1 MTDENP
7 GREAGYLAVIDIGS
21 NSVRLVVF
29 SGRTRVPSTVF
40 NEKIMCGLGAEVG
53 ATGRMGGKAIAS
65 AMSTLKRFRALC
77 DQMQVAEILAVA
89 TAAVRDAEN
98 GPDFVERVFTET
110 GFAID
115 VIPGTEEGR
124 LAGLGVLSG
133 EPAATGIVGDLGGGS
148 LELAQVQ
155 DGTVVNTKSLPLGP
169 LRLISRFGSDYRLIK
184 RHLRQEFQ
192 SIVWLNGSRNNSFYM
207 VGGAWRNLA
216 KLMMGEKFY
225 PLPILHGFTV
235 SKSDM
240 ANYCKRIGQ
249 MGAENIPFGAGLP
262 QRRREILP
270 VAAII
275 LQELLSEMKAA
286 NASISAYGLREG
298 LIFDKLSK
306 PVQQMDP
313 FLHTCRAL
321 AEERCRFAEHAEV
334 IFDWSRPLFKT
345 GGGSKQQTKLH
356 MAICLLGDIA
366 WRGHPDFRAEKAVEG
381 VLHGNFVGISHA
393 ERAFIAVALN
403 QAYGAPVDAPH
414 MSQLLTLLK
423 VKEITEARMMGAA
436 LRLAQRLSGGTVAA
450 LMVSQLRVTKKYLW
464 LGVPSHYE
472 DIANEVVEKRL
483 SHLGRL
489 MGRSSAVEFPSEL
502 DEVSVG

>member
-1 MTDENP
+1 MTEENP
-7 GREAGYLAVIDIGS
+7 GRKTGYLAVIDIGS

-53 ATGRMGGKAIAS
+53 VTGQMAVKAMAS
-65 AMSTLKRFRALC
+65 AMSTLKRFKALC
-77 DQMQVAEILAVA
+77 DQMQVSETIVVA

-98 GPDFVERVFTET
+98 GSDFVARVFEET
-110 GFAID
+110 GFEIG
-115 VIPGTEEGR
+115 VIPGSEEGR

-133 EPAATGIVGDLGGGS
+133 EPVATGVVGDLGGGS
-148 LELAQVQ
+148 LELARVQ
-155 DGTVVNTKSLPLGP
+155 DGTVVNTISLPLGP
-169 LRLISRFGSDYRLIK
+169 LRLVSRFGSNHQRIK
-184 RHLRQEFQ
+184 KHLREEFR
-192 SIVWLNGSRNNSFYM
+192 SIPWLKGSRNNNLYM

-235 SKSDM
+235 TRSEM
-240 ANYCKRIGQ
+240 VHYCRRIGQ
-249 MGAENIPFGAGLP
+249 MGAENIPFGAYLP

-275 LQELLSEMKAA
+275 LQELLSVMKAP

-306 PVQQMDP
+306 TEQQMDP
-313 FLHTCRAL
+313 FLHTCRVL

-334 IFDWSRPLFKT
+334 IFDWSRPLFRT
-345 GGGSKQQTKLH
+345 VESTRQRTKLH

-366 WRGHPDFRAEKAVEG
+366 WRGHPDFRAEKAVES
-381 VLHGNFVGISHA
+381 VLHGNFVGVSHT

-403 QAYGAPVDAPH
+403 QAYGAPLDVPH
-414 MSQLLTLLK
+414 MSQILTLLQ

-464 LGVPSHYE
+464 LGVPSHYK
-472 DIANEVVEKRL
+472 DITNEVVEKRL
-483 SHLGRL
+483 SHLARL
-489 MGRSSAVEFPSEL
+489 MGRSSAVEFPPEL
-502 DEVSVG
+502 NEISVG